1 MDHPEDRRWTARRKF
16 WFPSGIL
23 VDRRGLPERRSGGDR
38 RQTASAALPAGMAA
52 DRRVA
57 PDRRGPPHHR
67 SGERR
72 VASRRPS
79 DRPAGESDRPPDQSK

>member
-38 RQTASAALPAGMAA
+38 RRSHTPALPPSVSVDRRVTA
-52 DRRVA
+52 DRRA
-57 PDRRGPPHHR
+57 PAQRR

-72 VASRRPS
+72 VGPRRPTDESS
-79 DRPAGESDRPPDQSK
+79 DTAQPPEQTE